1 MKREFIFFIFVGGT
15 GFVCDLIILQSLL
28 YFVEMDSIKAR
39 LISFSIAIT
48 VTWILNRN
56 ITFKSTKGT
65 NKATEWIKYAIA
77 NGLGGGINLLI
88 YILLVSS
95 EINYFSSPL
104 IALSIASAVA
114 LIFNFFSNKIF
125 VFNH

>member
-1 MKREFIFFIFVGGT
+1 MKREFISFVFVGGT
-15 GFVCDLIILQSLL
+15 GFICDLIILQSLL
-28 YFVEMDSIKAR
+28 YFVSMDSIKAR
-39 LISFSIAIT
+39 FISFSIAIT
-48 VTWILNRN
+48 VTWVLNRN
-56 ITFKSTKGT
+56 ITFKSTKST
-65 NKATEWIKYAIA
+65 NKATEWLKYAIA